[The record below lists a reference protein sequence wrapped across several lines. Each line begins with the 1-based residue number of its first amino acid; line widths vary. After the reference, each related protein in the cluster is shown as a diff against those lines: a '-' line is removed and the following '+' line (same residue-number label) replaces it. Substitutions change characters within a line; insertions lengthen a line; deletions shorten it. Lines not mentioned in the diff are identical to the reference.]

1 MKIAEIR
8 EIATNELAERIQT
21 EVANYNQMVLNHSI
35 SPLENPAQIKK
46 LRRTIV
52 VVSNKMDKTITVA
65 AKFKE
70 KHPIYGKFVSKTKK
84 YHAHDEK
91 NECQIGDTVRI
102 METRP
107 LSKTKRWRLI
117 EIIERAK

>member
-46 LRRTIV
+46 LRRTIARM
-52 VVSNKMDKTITVA
+52 KA
-65 AKFKE
+65 E
-70 KHPIYGKFVSKTKK
+70 
-84 YHAHDEK
+84 
-91 NECQIGDTVRI
+91 
-102 METRP
+102 
-107 LSKTKRWRLI
+107 LRLRELNI
-117 EIIERAK
+117 